1 MCLACKRMICPADC
15 PSEGEKREDR
25 AFCCAI
31 CGEPILPQNG
41 FYRMN
46 GFPYCTDCIDFADA
60 EALVRI
66 CEMPKRKWLEKM
78 GFSYAV
84 DAKNEERGRG
94 AYGA

>member
-1 MCLACKRMICPADC
+1 MCRECKRMICPSNC
-15 PSEGEKREDR
+15 PFESEKREDR
-25 AFCCAI
+25 KLHCAI
-31 CGEPILPQNG
+31 CGELILPKNG

-46 GFPYCTDCIDFADA
+46 GFPYCTECLDFADS
-60 EALVRI
+60 ETLVRI
-66 CEMPKRKWLEKM
+66 CEISKRKWLEKM